1 MNRSTKLLVG
11 INHYAHFHK
20 EKVNAR
26 VPWTLLHFFALNTE
40 SRMHRYASRV
50 ARLLAP
56 FTPSLQASM
65 MFAAKM
71 KTSYATVITC
81 LAQVVL
87 AIQNPIITG
96 FNPDPAI
103 LRLGNEY
110 FIATSSFEF
119 FPGFPIYKSTDL
131 QNWELYSHAL
141 TRPSQ
146 LQLYGTPGSAG
157 V

>member
-1 MNRSTKLLVG
+1 MLG
-11 INHYAHFHK
+11 
-20 EKVNAR
+20 
-26 VPWTLLHFFALNTE
+26 
-40 SRMHRYASRV
+40 
-50 ARLLAP
+50 
-56 FTPSLQASM
+56 
-65 MFAAKM
+65 AKM
-71 KTSYATVITC
+71 KTSWALVTLLVRST
-81 LAQVVL
+81 L

-119 FPGFPIYKSTDL
+119 FPGFPIYKSADL
-131 QNWELYSHAL
+131 QNWELFSHAL

-157 V
+157 NRPIWLPALLVFLPSDNQQVSGRHL